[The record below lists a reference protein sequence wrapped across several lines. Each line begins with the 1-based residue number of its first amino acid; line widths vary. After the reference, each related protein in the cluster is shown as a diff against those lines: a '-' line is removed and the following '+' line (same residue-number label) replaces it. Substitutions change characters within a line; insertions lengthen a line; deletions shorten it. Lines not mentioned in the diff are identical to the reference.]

1 MNEEQLGK
9 LLISIEKRLK
19 SNSFNNEWDNILPVI
34 SEENKHTAYITH
46 FFEEPSVYNKLCHK
60 LTSANEYEEFL
71 IVINSP
77 GGVLDSAF
85 MVADAIRQSKAKVT
99 CKLVGTVASAATIV
113 ALSCDELTAA
123 KNLAFMI
130 HNYST
135 GMQGK
140 GHELKAYQKFTD
152 QELNKTFR
160 EYYLGFLT
168 EDEMEDV
175 INGRDIWLN
184 TDEVQKRWKNKK
196 NKV

>member
-1 MNEEQLGK
+1 
-9 LLISIEKRLK
+9 
-19 SNSFNNEWDNILPVI
+19 
-34 SEENKHTAYITH
+34 
-46 FFEEPSVYNKLCHK
+46 
-60 LTSANEYEEFL
+60 
-71 IVINSP
+71 
-77 GGVLDSAF
+77 
-85 MVADAIRQSKAKVT
+85 
-99 CKLVGTVASAATIV
+99 
-113 ALSCDELTAA
+113 
-123 KNLAFMI
+123 MI

-184 TDEVQKRWKNKK
+184 TDEAQKRWKNKK